1 MSALSTVGSV
11 YRGGFTVKKLVVC
24 MTALCAALAFAPAG
38 LAHANPSLSTV
49 LAHTRAADVALD
61 RAIMN
66 FNAHALGAGR
76 NALATNRAQMG
87 KAVAE
92 KAKLINEAST
102 PAERLAAAKAVVA
115 VAKQAGT
122 DATAFA
128 RVARVL
134 PRGGALQLAVVRAA
148 KADAARST
156 AVAKLTELLASAPD
170 AAQSGL
176 TKALARLML
185 THRPTVTQLGRDV
198 TSRAVGSAA
207 KAAAAAAISAD
218 VTGQARAINVIQ
230 ALQPLLPAQAQNGIA
245 TALAAI
251 AKSLDAQSRALE
263 AVEAHAPEA
272 LRAKILAA
280 ITKAHAA
287 ADDARS

>member
-1 MSALSTVGSV
+1 
-11 YRGGFTVKKLVVC
+11 VKKLVVC
-24 MTALCAALAFAPAG
+24 VAALCATLAFAPAG
-38 LAHANPSLSTV
+38 LAHANPSLATV

-61 RAIMN
+61 RAIAN

-76 NALATNRAQMG
+76 SQFATNRAQMG

-92 KAKLINEAST
+92 KAALIREATT
-102 PAERLAAAKAVVA
+102 PAERLTAAKAVVA
-115 VAKQAGT
+115 VAKQAGV

-128 RVARVL
+128 RATRAL
-134 PRGGALQLAVVRAA
+134 PRGSKLQLAVVRAA
-148 KADAARST
+148 AADSARST
-156 AVAKLTELLASAPD
+156 AVAKLTELLASAPN
-170 AAQSGL
+170 AAQAGL
-176 TKALARLML
+176 TKALARLTMS
-185 THRPTVTQLGRDV
+185 HQPTVTQLGRAV

-207 KAAAAAAISAD
+207 KAAAAAAISTD

-245 TALAAI
+245 TALEAI
-251 AKSLDAQSRALE
+251 GMSLDAQSRALE
-263 AVEAHAPEA
+263 AVAAHAPEA
-272 LRAKILAA
+272 LRAKIEAA